1 MILLPIGHDSQ
12 TVRRLP
18 WVTFAVMGACAVLWL
33 GLLPLVAKAHV
44 RVAMEF
50 ARTMEWWQAHP
61 GLAPDPWL
69 VDYLEGTV
77 GTAEPGR
84 LFPGTRRQR
93 GRSSPGRDTPD
104 PREEFARR
112 TGALRAAVESHP
124 WRRFGLVPRHPRP
137 HAFLTHM
144 FLHAGIGHLLGNLL
158 LLFLVGPFIE
168 DAWGR
173 PLYAAFYL
181 GAGLVAALAHVALHP
196 GSAIPVIGASG
207 AIAGAMGA
215 FLVRYWNTRMRFFY
229 MVGFLVRGTFK
240 APSWL
245 MLGLW
250 FALEAFSGIVSATQG
265 IVAGT
270 AHWAHVGGFA
280 FGAAF
285 ALAMRRWRI
294 EERFIRPEIEAK
306 ITTRAASAGIVEKA
320 FAAREAGRPDEAFAI
335 LLEAARRHPA
345 DPDLPPALW
354 QVAVE
359 TGRAGEAAPF
369 VARWIEGRLRAGAVD
384 DAVAQW
390 RELRELVPGAGLGA
404 TGFLHLARELA
415 ARGDAAE
422 AAAALRGAFL
432 AGGTGMPEGLALK
445 IAEAALPIDP
455 PLAGAAARLLLGRED
470 LDPAVR
476 SRAADI
482 EARAAG
488 LQPTLR

>member
-1 MILLPIGHDSQ
+1 VILLPIGHDSQ

-18 WVTFAVMGACAVLWL
+18 WVTFATMAACVVLWL
-33 GLLPLVAKAHV
+33 ALLPLVATAQV
-44 RVAMEF
+44 RVAKEF
-50 ARTMEWWQAHP
+50 ARTMEWWAAHP

-69 VDYLEGTV
+69 VDFLEGTV
-77 GTAEPGR
+77 GTADPAR
-84 LFPGTRRQR
+84 LFPGVRRQDER
-93 GRSSPGRDTPD
+93 PAAGQGAPD

-124 WRRFGLVPRHPRP
+124 WRRFGLVPRRPRL

-144 FLHAGIGHLLGNLL
+144 FLHAGLGHLLGNLL
-158 LLFLVGPFIE
+158 MLFLVGPFIE

-173 PLYAAFYL
+173 PLHAAFYL
-181 GAGLVAALAHVALHP
+181 GAGLFAAVAHVLLHP
-196 GSAIPVIGASG
+196 GSAVPVIGASG
-207 AIAGAMGA
+207 AIAGVMGA

-229 MVGFLVRGTFK
+229 MIGFLVRGTFQ

-245 MLGLW
+245 MLSLW
-250 FALEAFSGIVSATQG
+250 LAMETLSGVATSAAGVVS
-265 IVAGT
+265 GT
-270 AHWAHVGGFA
+270 AHWAHVGGFV

-285 ALAMRRWRI
+285 ALGMRRYRV

-306 ITTRAASAGIVEKA
+306 ITTRAASAGIVERA
-320 FAAREAGRPDEAFAI
+320 FAAREKGQPGEAFTI
-335 LLEAARRHPA
+335 LLEAAREHPA

-359 TGRAGEAAPF
+359 TGRTEEAAPF
-369 VARWIEGRLRAGAVD
+369 VGRWIEGRLRAGAVD
-384 DAVAQW
+384 DAIAQW
-390 RELRELVPGAGLGA
+390 RELRELVPGARLGA
-404 TGFLHLARELA
+404 TGFLQLARELA
-415 ARGDAAE
+415 ARGDTAE
-422 AAAALRGAFL
+422 AAVALRGAFL

-445 IAEAALPIDP
+445 IAEAALPLDP
-455 PLAGAAARLLLGRED
+455 PLAGAAARLLLGRRD
-470 LDPAVR
+470 LDPGVR

>member
-18 WVTFAVMGACAVLWL
+18 WVTFAVMGACVVLWL
-33 GLLPLVAKAHV
+33 ALLPLVATAQV
-44 RVAMEF
+44 RVAKEF
-50 ARTMEWWQAHP
+50 ARTMEWWAAHP

-69 VDYLEGTV
+69 VDFLEGTV
-77 GTAEPGR
+77 GTADPAR
-84 LFPGTRRQR
+84 LFPGARRR
-93 GRSSPGRDTPD
+93 GEHRSVGGDAPD

-124 WRRFGLVPRHPRP
+124 WRRFGLVPRRPRL

-144 FLHAGIGHLLGNLL
+144 FLHAGLGHLLGNLL
-158 LLFLVGPFIE
+158 MLFLVGPFVE

-181 GAGLVAALAHVALHP
+181 GAGLVAAVAHVLLHL
-196 GSAIPVIGASG
+196 GSAVPVIGASG
-207 AIAGAMGA
+207 AIAGVMGA
-215 FLVRYWNTRMRFFY
+215 FLVRYWKTRMRFFY
-229 MVGFLVRGTFK
+229 MIGFLVRGTFE

-245 MLGLW
+245 MLSLW
-250 FALEAFSGIVSATQG
+250 LAMETLSGVASSMTG

-280 FGAAF
+280 CGALV
-285 ALAMRRWRI
+285 ALGMKRLRI
-294 EERFIRPEIEAK
+294 EERFIHPEIEAK
-306 ITTRAASAGIVEKA
+306 ITTRAASAGIIERA
-320 FAAREAGRPDEAFAI
+320 FAAREGGRPEEAFSI
-335 LLEAARRHPA
+335 LLEAARQHPA

-384 DAVAQW
+384 DAIAQW
-390 RELRELVPGAGLGA
+390 RELRELVPGARLGA

-415 ARGDAAE
+415 ARGDAGE
-422 AAAALRGAFL
+422 AAASLRGAFL

-445 IAEAALPIDP
+445 IAEAALAIDP
-455 PLAGAAARLLLGRED
+455 PLAGAAARLLLGRPD

-476 SRAADI
+476 ARAADI
-482 EARAAG
+482 ETRAAG
-488 LQPTLR
+488 LQPAPR